1 MSPTMN
7 RTAFEAATQD
17 IDRAALFVLETYAH
31 KDHITMRR
39 SDPDEI
45 RIAFEGG
52 HRHVYDPKPDWFTEG
67 TDGGSTIEYGN
78 GGLVTFYPTEV
89 TMN

>member
-52 HRHVYDPKPDWFTEG
+52 HRHVYNPKPDWFTGG
-67 TDGGSTIEYGN
+67 TDGGSMIEYGN